1 MDNIRLNIEELEI
14 LIARSIDK
22 RKTFLLFKEH
32 IQILQDHTFIF
43 FDNDVSYNTGNKI
56 PDYMNKIE
64 DGICTT
70 TLSNDNGCFV
80 LNKEIALETIER
92 GIANFPYAFTYRL
105 DVQMMNYLL
114 DYYEGKSTIPEHF
127 ISILKICSDKGVG
140 IDCTPYLLENGAKIN
155 DVKIELGVLKSYLPF
170 ARFCNSG
177 LKKFSISY
185 PFSEQEYLQTK
196 EVIDLMKN
204 HINAKN
210 ELTISQQFIYSIL
223 LKAIIIHFGSKS
235 QIKKKISEL
244 LRFVNEKIG
253 LYFEREIVIC
263 YWFLKDRNDSRICRF
278 FKDIQIG
285 TKKDIFN
292 TIRGMAWDLF
302 HLRILMT
309 SMHVGGDIQDN
320 NHLCNNIIYIDSLVT
335 EDRGLTNIIK
345 AYPIKCIIFK
355 KGDIMPKVVWKS
367 SVTEIIEEVDV
378 FNDFCSNL
386 ESRKEV
392 YKNVDIDILIQELE
406 DTLKSII
413 NKYDFTT

>member
-1 MDNIRLNIEELEI
+1 MDNNQLNIEALEM
-14 LIARSIDK
+14 LITRTANK
-22 RKTFLLFKEH
+22 RDMILLFKEN
-32 IQILQDHTFIF
+32 IEILQDHTFIF
-43 FDNDVSYNTGNKI
+43 FDNDVSNNTGNII
-56 PDYMNKIE
+56 PDFMNNIE
-64 DGICTT
+64 DGICVT

-80 LNKEIALETIER
+80 LNKEIVLETMER
-92 GIANFPYAFTYRL
+92 GIANFPYVFTYRL
-105 DVQMMNYLL
+105 DIQMMNYLL
-114 DYYEGKSTIPEHF
+114 DYYEGKSTIPKHF
-127 ISILKICSDKGVG
+127 ISILERCSDEGIG

-170 ARFCNSG
+170 VRFCNSG
-177 LKKFSISY
+177 LKNFSISY

-196 EVIDLMKN
+196 EAIDLMKN
-204 HINAKN
+204 DINAKN
-210 ELTISQQFIYSIL
+210 ELTLSQQFIYSIL

-285 TKKDIFN
+285 AKKDIFN

-302 HLRILMT
+302 HLRYLMT
-309 SMHVGGDIQDN
+309 SMHVGGDIQDSS
-320 NHLCNNIIYIDSLVT
+320 HSCGNIIYIDSLVT

-355 KGDIMPKVVWKS
+355 TGDIMPKVVWKS
-367 SVTEIIEEVDV
+367 SVIEIIEEVDV
-378 FNDFCSNL
+378 FNDFCSHV

-406 DTLKSII
+406 ETLKSII
-413 NKYDFTT
+413 NK